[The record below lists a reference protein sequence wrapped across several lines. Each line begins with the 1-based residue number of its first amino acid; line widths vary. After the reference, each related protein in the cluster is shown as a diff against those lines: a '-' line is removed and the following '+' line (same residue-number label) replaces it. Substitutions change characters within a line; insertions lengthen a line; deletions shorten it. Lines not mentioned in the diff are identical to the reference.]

1 MFDTSGMMACNCR
14 EDNSSPSL
22 CAKLLVLLGPGPHQ
36 GGGHCGVYTPNRCHG
51 VIVCCCK
58 NMAQDKMGVINQREI
73 QRKPRHLPSKWQ
85 TLMLS
90 QFPAG
95 MTYFSYNVE
104 INLGLP
110 ALLLFIR
117 QIEAKRKKKTNPSPT
132 VCFHYFDESQTH
144 WLQRLEFLPKNASA
158 RSLKFEPTFPNVG
171 ARDRTAGFIILT
183 SQETQFQKLFLFT
196 FLSAQLALTEIL
208 MTLCSQLT
216 SLSLSSVKKGKESR
230 TG

>member
-1 MFDTSGMMACNCR
+1 MFDTPGMMACNCR

-22 CAKLLVLLGPGPHQ
+22 CANSLSCLDQVLIRV
-36 GGGHCGVYTPNRCHG
+36 GGHCGVYTLNCCHG

-117 QIEAKRKKKTNPSPT
+117 QIEAKRKKKT
-132 VCFHYFDESQTH
+132 HH
-144 WLQRLEFLPKNASA
+144 LQFA
-158 RSLKFEPTFPNVG
+158 
-171 ARDRTAGFIILT
+171 FIILMSLKLIGSRDWSFCQKMPRLVRYSL
-183 SQETQFQKLFLFT
+183 SQCFQTWVHETEQLDSLFLHRKRRSSKNYFY
-196 FLSAQLALTEIL
+196 
-208 MTLCSQLT
+208 
-216 SLSLSSVKKGKESR
+216 SLS
-230 TG
+230 